1 MITVTTVRMVDPLA
15 ADRFHA
21 WSGQHFALMAVTAVG
36 VVAAV
41 RWGRS
46 HRGTSREVTARRGF
60 AVVSL
65 LVVVGMQIYWL
76 TPGVRSMRNSWP
88 LQLSDL
94 ADYAAVLALWTRGL
108 RTSAFT
114 YYVGLTLTLMAVVT
128 PALTQPFP
136 DPRWF
141 GFWIRHIFVVWTAVY
156 LVWGLGIRPTWR
168 LYRATVVAVVVWA
181 VAAYT
186 FNVVMDTNYG
196 YLVEKPS
203 TSTPLDLLGP
213 WPWYVLIA
221 MGVLLAV
228 WAVVL
233 TWPWE
238 RRRPGP
244 RGPGRAATGCG
255 SGDHLP
261 PHAL

>member
-1 MITVTTVRMVDPLA
+1 VSPLA

-21 WSGQHFALMAVTAVG
+21 WSAQHYLLLAITAVG

-41 RWGRS
+41 LWGRS
-46 HRGTSREVTARRGF
+46 HRGTRGERTARRGL
-60 AVVSL
+60 AVAS
-65 LVVVGMQIYWL
+65 LVVIVAMQVYWL

-94 ADYAAVLALWTRGL
+94 ADYTAVYALWTRGP

-141 GFWIRHIFVVWTAVY
+141 GFWIRHIFVVWAAVY

-168 LYRATVVAVVVWA
+168 LYRTSVIAVLAWA

-186 FNVVMDTNYG
+186 FNVLMGTNYG
-196 YLVEKPS
+196 YLVDKPD

-213 WPWYVLIA
+213 WPWYVLA
-221 MGVLLAV
+221 ATATLLAV
-228 WAVVL
+228 WAAIL
-233 TWPWE
+233 TLPWA
-238 RRRPGP
+238 RP
-244 RGPGRAATGCG
+244 RGSRRGG
-255 SGDHLP
+255 
-261 PHAL
+261 